1 LPHDYFIERER
12 GREREREGEWTCLA
26 RWVSI
31 CADEEKRMSVWKIH
45 IIMDNFDFL
54 FYLV

>member
-1 LPHDYFIERER
+1 MTILLRERE
-12 GREREREGEWTCLA
+12 REREREGEWTCLA